1 MVYLPTLSKG
11 DATVGKNVTHQLLH
25 KPNQFGTSRVDSP
38 FQAHA
43 DLTEIDQNERN

>member
-1 MVYLPTLSKG
+1 MPPLEKMLP
-11 DATVGKNVTHQLLH
+11 HQLLH
-25 KPNQFGTSRVDSP
+25 KPNPFGTSRVDSP